1 MKKKKKEERDGMQSE
16 HESGRNASTPGWHVP
31 RISRSIVQRMVIQIY
46 IAQWEVSESIHRRCP
61 TNENQTSKV
70 ILLIKYLCW
79 T

>member
-46 IAQWEVSESIHRRCP
+46 IAQWEVSESIHRLCLKSIP
-61 TNENQTSKV
+61 LPHIFSTTSSN
-70 ILLIKYLCW
+70 Y
-79 T
+79 TQ